1 MKLMKKLKEER
12 GGTWLSA
19 ILITII
25 VILAITVVISVISLA
40 GNSVKTLEDMK
51 KKDTEQSV
59 LTMLDKN

>member
-1 MKLMKKLKEER
+1 MNFKGNLKEEN

-25 VILAITVVISVISLA
+25 VVLAIIVLVSVINLA

-51 KKDTEQSV
+51 KKDTEQSI
-59 LTMLDKN
+59 LTMLD

>member
-1 MKLMKKLKEER
+1 MNFKGKLKEEN

-25 VILAITVVISVISLA
+25 VVLAIIVLVSVINLA

-51 KKDTEQSV
+51 KKDTEQSI
-59 LTMLDKN
+59 LTMLD

>member
-25 VILAITVVISVISLA
+25 VILAIIVVISVISLA